1 MERVD
6 GSRVD
11 LRSGWFLRCSASVD
25 EHRVEWSGIPAE
37 MTLFPRPN
45 EVTMCAGFGGA
56 RLGRHVCGGGI
67 GGVVDHLRRGADIGA
82 GLGGTRLGVS
92 KNGARST
99 PFW

>member
-1 MERVD
+1 MCCEWRCGVLRVV
-6 GSRVD
+6 GYCVGQ
-11 LRSGWFLRCSASVD
+11 LLIFSV
-25 EHRVEWSGIPAE
+25 
-37 MTLFPRPN
+37 T
-45 EVTMCAGFGGA
+45 GFGGA